1 MCPASGAVPWR
12 RHLEA
17 LAVVAHPHGD
27 TGAAPLQ
34 EDVHRAGVRVLAD
47 VRERL
52 ERDAVEH
59 RPRLGRR
66 LGIEPV
72 LYAPTEPVVGE

>member
-1 MCPASGAVPWR
+1 MPGVGRSAVA

-34 EDVHRAGVRVLAD
+34 QDVHRAGVRVLAD

-59 RPRLGRR
+59 RPRLG
-66 LGIEPV
+66 
-72 LYAPTEPVVGE
+72 